1 MTGAKDH
8 LWKEL
13 LLEYKL
19 IREENSC
26 FLENVKISGKI

>member
-1 MTGAKDH
+1 
-8 LWKEL
+8 

-26 FLENVKISGKI
+26 FLENVRFPRKFNATINGWLVIGV